1 MLGSYRDVLVG
12 TGKAAGAAGKGWDK
26 GPTVPNGGVG
36 ASGQASSTKVEL
48 EKAEGFVQALRKRY
62 PEQETEK
69 GSVVWTVAKE
79 VDSLRTKLRAE
90 AAEAPS
96 EKGLAGRLGEQPR
109 RAPGNSGQ
117 PQAG

>member
-1 MLGSYRDVLVG
+1 M
-12 TGKAAGAAGKGWDK
+12 
-26 GPTVPNGGVG
+26 
-36 ASGQASSTKVEL
+36 EL

-79 VDSLRTKLRAE
+79 VESLCTKLRAE

-96 EKGLAGRLGEQPR
+96 EKGLASRLDNVRKLQGKLKRLEEYEKR
-109 RAPGNSGQ
+109 LEK
-117 PQAG
+117 QAREA